1 MLRQQEHHRDH
12 SHHHYH
18 YEGRE
23 QEELHGASNTPL
35 LSPTQRLSKTSLPAR
50 SKLVTTR
57 EPRPRIAR
65 LWPQQRGLPP
75 TAPVQTS
82 QDRRRGGGP
91 YHGVLRIG
99 PGLCGLPR
107 IHLLSTTVNRV
118 GYFRG

>member
-18 YEGRE
+18 YEGCE

-50 SKLVTTR
+50 SKLVTAR

-65 LWPQQRGLPP
+65 VGPQQRGRTFSRTRNSCRLRPLSSRRSAFLAP
-75 TAPVQTS
+75 T
-82 QDRRRGGGP
+82 
-91 YHGVLRIG
+91 
-99 PGLCGLPR
+99 
-107 IHLLSTTVNRV
+107 
-118 GYFRG
+118 